1 MTKITYL
8 QIFKL
13 TIFLLSISMSRPG
26 VATIIW
32 TPLRITSKASE
43 LGTPPIAKHDLL
55 LDEKYFYRLIFFR
68 ESLLFTILLNKI
80 TDFLNSSTY
89 CLVKYQFKL
98 FDKNKKLGRNPRSDS
113 DLCKKGN
120 KSQKKKQKSKKKL
133 KSKKE

>member
-1 MTKITYL
+1 MKKLWDVAHENQVIIIQGSHGILEQYNSLPWPKLLYL

-55 LDEKYFYRLIFFR
+55 LE
-68 ESLLFTILLNKI
+68 ILNEI
-80 TDFLNSSTY
+80 
-89 CLVKYQFKL
+89 QFNV
-98 FDKNKKLGRNPRSDS
+98 F
-113 DLCKKGN
+113 
-120 KSQKKKQKSKKKL
+120 
-133 KSKKE
+133 